1 MRRPTPLPPTA
12 PPAAGERGRAAK
24 PGHAAE
30 PAPPQDRTGVIGWL
44 RKNLFSTWYNSLI
57 TIVLLYV
64 LATTLGPLLGW
75 MFWNADFVGAIVMYD
90 DPTESTTDY
99 ARYALTV
106 NGVTQ
111 PGGS

>member
-1 MRRPTPLPPTA
+1 MRKPPTL
-12 PPAAGERGRAAK
+12 AGYTVYVVSLNTAK
-24 PGHAAE
+24 KRDAITVK
-30 PAPPQDRTGVIGWL
+30 RLKLTGD
-44 RKNLFSTWYNSLI
+44 FSIKGSTKVKKYI
-57 TIVLLYV
+57 D
-64 LATTLGPLLGW
+64 P
-75 MFWNADFVGAIVMYD
+75 NADFVGAIVMYD